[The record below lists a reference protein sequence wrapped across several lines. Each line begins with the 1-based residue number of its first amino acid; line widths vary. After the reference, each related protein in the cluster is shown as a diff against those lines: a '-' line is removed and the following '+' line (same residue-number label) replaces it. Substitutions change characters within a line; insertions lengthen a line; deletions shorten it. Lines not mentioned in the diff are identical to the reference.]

1 MWRIGRT
8 HTFVRTAR
16 RYLRRRRHLRQPFA
30 RALEL
35 LEEDPFHPQL
45 HTHELHGKLR
55 GLHAASVTYQVRLV
69 FQLKH
74 EDRTVMLIDVGD
86 HDSAYR

>member
-8 HTFVRTAR
+8 DTFVRTAR
-16 RYLRRRRHLRQPFA
+16 RYLRRRRHLQRPFA
-30 RALEL
+30 RTLEL

-45 HTHELHGKLR
+45 HTHELHGRLR
-55 GLHAASVTYQVRLV
+55 GLHAASITYQVRLV
-69 FQLKH
+69 FQLVPA
-74 EDRTVMLIDVGD
+74 ERTVLLIDVGD

>member
-8 HTFVRTAR
+8 DTFVRTAR
-16 RYLRRRRHLRQPFA
+16 RYLRRRPHLRAPFA

-35 LEEDPFHPQL
+35 LQQDPFHPQL
-45 HTHELHGKLR
+45 HTHDLHGKLK
-55 GLHAASVTYQVRLV
+55 GLYAASVTYEVRLV
-69 FQLKH
+69 LQIAH
-74 EDRTVMLIDVGD
+74 EERTVMLIDIGD

>member
-8 HTFVRTAR
+8 DTFVRTAR
-16 RYLRRRRHLRQPFA
+16 RYLRRRLHPRRPFA

-35 LEEDPFHPQL
+35 LEQDPFHPQL
-45 HTHELHGKLR
+45 HTHELHGKLQ

-69 FQLKH
+69 LQLVRK
-74 EDRTVMLIDVGD
+74 ERTVMLIDIGD